1 MSIEKTSNAID
12 RAKQS
17 AADARQVEEAA
28 ERDCENLNAQ
38 IEVVRANETEEIT
51 NSVETTVKAIDSN
64 LRSAVE
70 EKVERPADEAQTT
83 AAEYKEETFEDIR
96 HDQEAMSALDGINT
110 TTIDVSSEVGE
121 TKSKI
126 TETLQT
132 SEDQVESL
140 DSIAQEAMD
149 IFNSASQIELD

>member
-70 EKVERPADEAQTT
+70 EKV
-83 AAEYKEETFEDIR
+83 
-96 HDQEAMSALDGINT
+96 
-110 TTIDVSSEVGE
+110 
-121 TKSKI
+121 
-126 TETLQT
+126 
-132 SEDQVESL
+132 
-140 DSIAQEAMD
+140 
-149 IFNSASQIELD
+149 

>member
-1 MSIEKTSNAID
+1 
-12 RAKQS
+12 
-17 AADARQVEEAA
+17 
-28 ERDCENLNAQ
+28 
-38 IEVVRANETEEIT
+38 
-51 NSVETTVKAIDSN
+51 
-64 LRSAVE
+64 
-70 EKVERPADEAQTT
+70 
-83 AAEYKEETFEDIR
+83 
-96 HDQEAMSALDGINT
+96 MSALDGINT

-132 SEDQVESL
+132 REDQVESL